1 MDALALTLFVVLSV
15 LVLAA
20 FLYRWSKGTFRRL
33 AGENTGL
40 LILMLIQLLLLDVA
54 ASFKIM
60 LTIIF
65 VLVYGMG
72 WLRGDRIRD
81 RDR

>member
-1 MDALALTLFVVLSV
+1 MDALALTLFVTLYV

-40 LILMLIQLLLLDVA
+40 LILILIQLLLLNVA
-54 ASFKIM
+54 AAVKI
-60 LTIIF
+60 LLAIIF
-65 VLVYGMG
+65 VLVYAMG
-72 WLRGDRIRD
+72 WLRGDRVGD